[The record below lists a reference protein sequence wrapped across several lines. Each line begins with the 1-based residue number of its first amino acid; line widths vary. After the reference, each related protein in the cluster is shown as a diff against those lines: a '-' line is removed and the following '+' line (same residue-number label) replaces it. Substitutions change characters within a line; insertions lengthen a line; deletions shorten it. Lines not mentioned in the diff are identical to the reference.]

1 MTRIVLVRHGQS
13 VANVE
18 KFFAGHYD
26 SPLTALGF
34 QQAALT
40 ARYIASHYKVDMVY
54 ASDLQRAYATGKAI
68 ADCFCLGVVKESSF
82 REINAGL
89 WEKMP
94 YEQLPVLFPD
104 SYSVW
109 LHNIGKVKCDGG
121 ESVAQLQKRVV
132 DAVFSVAEK
141 HPDSTVVIATHAT
154 PIRAVQCFCE
164 GKSLDEMKDV
174 PWVSNASV
182 TELVYEDNQLRLEQ
196 VSYDLHLGQLK
207 SVLPDKC

>member
-40 ARYIASHYKVDMVY
+40 ARYIASNYKVDMVY
-54 ASDLQRAYATGKAI
+54 ACDLQRAYATGKAI
-68 ADCFCLGVVKESSF
+68 ADCFCLGVVKEPSF

-94 YEQLPVLFPD
+94 YEQLPERFPD
-104 SYSVW
+104 SYSDW
-109 LHNIGKVKCDGG
+109 LHNIGKVTCDGG

-132 DAVFSVAEK
+132 DAVFSVAKK

>member
-94 YEQLPVLFPD
+94 YEQLPERLPD

-109 LHNIGKVKCDGG
+109 LNNIGKVTCDGG